1 MTERTL
7 MSDALDNDTSF
18 WEKLKTRTDNVKRTA
33 SRQKPDDSPYLNSA
47 ELAIAALGQTA
58 GYAGDVAG
66 EFVPEP
72 LQKAGEYLGEAVMS
86 TPPAQAVSRFL
97 TDVSEE
103 YPRTSDLTGNLL
115 NIAGASGA
123 GSLAKSVA
131 RNTGTLGN
139 QVAASMPTLIEGFY
153 SGTPYTSFLRDA
165 LKEVP
170 RSISARTS
178 ASERASER
186 VTGIPSAK
194 LDDIENQSKVAQRME
209 NQAASKKRRAERAQK
224 FGFEKQAKKYNA
236 TADELLR
243 KAKISGQDSEFTAMS
258 IEAGRTPDI
267 APISERGALWN
278 SPYKLAYYDAGIP
291 REDVSRLSAGIGNNH
306 RIETDIPESIIGA
319 ATNHLVNGPHITS
332 NRFQNKLFEFQVKT
346 TEASRKSGV
355 TEGSGAGKGALI
367 MRSFFN
373 SATEKTTSGI
383 QKYANKIKSLEGR
396 DLTPEDTI
404 EFAQLAATLN
414 KGNVKLLNLGRRG
427 AAGLADVDGATYL
440 DRISKARAN
449 KRAGKEPTP
458 TQADALLTF
467 EELIEAGKIK
477 PARITDADD
486 TVVSSLD
493 YDKIKKPNKF
503 IKTSTYFASQ
513 QKELGGVNQ
522 WVAIDPY
529 NKTTYGMISDGHDI
543 FGLNPIGGH
552 SVITAQPIM
561 KQNWSDVGFKD
572 QHKSNVSRKK
582 VSDSVKE
589 VERRTGVKAPKNI
602 REAKNKDY
610 YKAAKNWTKTALR
623 AEQTPTAGEIKAAN
637 RSKTKVAVAPVI
649 GTGLLTGQA
658 MAQNNQEE

>member
-1 MTERTL
+1 

-18 WEKLKTRTDNVKRTA
+18 WDNLKRRTNNVKRTA
-33 SRQKPDDSPYLNSA
+33 SRQNPDDNPYLNSA
-47 ELAIAALGQTA
+47 ELGIAALGQTA
-58 GYAGDVAG
+58 GYLGDVAG
-66 EFVPEP
+66 EFVPESF
-72 LQKAGEYLGEAVMS
+72 QQVGEYLGEAVMS
-86 TPPAQAVSRFL
+86 TSPAQTVSRFL
-97 TDVSEE
+97 SDVSEE
-103 YPRTSDLTGNLL
+103 YPRTSDLTGNLF
-115 NIAGASGA
+115 NIAGAGGA
-123 GSLAKSVA
+123 GVLTKSAARSTGNLA
-131 RNTGTLGN
+131 N
-139 QVAASMPTLIEGFY
+139 QVASTMPTLIEGFY

-165 LKEVP
+165 LNEVP
-170 RSISARTS
+170 RSVSARTS
-178 ASERASER
+178 AAERASER

-194 LDDIENQSKVAQRME
+194 LDDIENRSKVAQRME
-209 NQAASKKRRAERAQK
+209 KQAASNKRNANIAQK
-224 FGFEKQAKKYNA
+224 LGFEKQAKKYNA
-236 TADELLR
+236 TAENLLN

-258 IEAGRTPDI
+258 IEAGRTPKI
-267 APISERGALWN
+267 SAISERGALWN
-278 SPYKLAYYDAGIP
+278 SPYNLAYYDAAIP
-291 REDVSRLSAGIGNNH
+291 REEVGRLSEGIGNKN
-306 RIETDIPESIIGA
+306 RIADDIPEDIVGA
-319 ATNHLVNGPHITS
+319 ATNHLVNGPHITES
-332 NRFQNKLFEFQVKT
+332 RFQDKLFEFQIKA

-355 TEGSGAGKGALI
+355 IEGSGAGKGSLI

-373 SATEKTTSGI
+373 SAKEKTTSGI

-414 KGNVKLLNLGRRG
+414 KDNVKLLNLGRRG
-427 AAGLADVDGATYL
+427 ARVRADDDGAAYL
-440 DRISKARAN
+440 DRISKARAM
-449 KRAGKEPTP
+449 KRAGKEPAEA
-458 TQADALLTF
+458 QADALLTF

-477 PARITDADD
+477 PARITDADG
-486 TVVSSLD
+486 TVVSNLD

-543 FGLNPIGGH
+543 FGMNPIGGH

-572 QHKSNVSRKK
+572 QHKSNVDKKK
-582 VSDSVKE
+582 VSDLVKE

-602 REAKNKDY
+602 RDAKNKEY

-623 AEQTPTAGEIKAAN
+623 AKQTPTAGEIKAAN
-637 RSKTKVAVAPVI
+637 KSKAKLVSAPVL